1 MSFNWTRGRPYVDEV
16 SWNPMP
22 EPSVLRAGLAYVT
35 DLVIRV
41 QERFPDVPAEA
52 WADIH
57 GKDEPPA

>member
-1 MSFNWTRGRPYVDEV
+1 
-16 SWNPMP
+16 MP